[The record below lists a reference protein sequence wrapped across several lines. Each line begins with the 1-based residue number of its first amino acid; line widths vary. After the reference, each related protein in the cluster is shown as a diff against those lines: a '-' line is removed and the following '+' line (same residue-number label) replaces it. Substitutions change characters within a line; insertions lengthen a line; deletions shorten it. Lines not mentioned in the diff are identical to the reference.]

1 MFCGFECLSK
11 HLSGPQKPLGV
22 EASSS
27 INVRQQGQSVEARVH
42 LSGTGNASLTVQ
54 TTTATEVSTA
64 TELSN
69 HVGDTQQDDDDLEK
83 DLEKLFEAE
92 CAKDEPATGQAMQPV
107 LQDAV
112 AEPEK
117 SVSADAEACDGDK
130 SKLEALQSM
139 IQHMLKR
146 PGTIDI
152 NRVMAEASALQA
164 KAAPARRRISTKSA
178 PEQSKGVAPEKTEP
192 EQSSVTPE
200 KTALEQSSSVAA
212 EKTAPEQSSSV
223 AREKTAPEQSSS
235 VAPEKAPEQSSSVA
249 PEKAP
254 EQSSSVAPEKAA
266 PEQSSMPPPVGPPK
280 RKPSREEETEEERL
294 AREAHNKYM
303 RFYRSIRP
311 FSGKPLIG
319 GLIRV
324 YLGCWV

>member
-164 KAAPARRRISTKSA
+164 KACACTVGASA
-178 PEQSKGVAPEKTEP
+178 QSRHRSNPRVLPQKR
-192 EQSSVTPE
+192 QNRSS
-200 KTALEQSSSVAA
+200 
-212 EKTAPEQSSSV
+212 
-223 AREKTAPEQSSS
+223 
-235 VAPEKAPEQSSSVA
+235 
-249 PEKAP
+249 
-254 EQSSSVAPEKAA
+254 
-266 PEQSSMPPPVGPPK
+266 
-280 RKPSREEETEEERL
+280 
-294 AREAHNKYM
+294 
-303 RFYRSIRP
+303 
-311 FSGKPLIG
+311 
-319 GLIRV
+319 RV
-324 YLGCWV
+324 